1 MRDQA
6 IVVATLT
13 YRRPA
18 ELARLLPLLID
29 QADHIDPR
37 PRLLVVDNDPEASA
51 ADAVAQWRS
60 QGVEY
65 AHEPR
70 PGIAAAR
77 NRAIAAAGDA
87 PAVVFIDD
95 DETPLEGWL
104 QGLIEVWHRERP
116 AVVTGPAI
124 KVVDGDADPW
134 IRASGFLERWQFDTG
149 TRVPGGATNNILF
162 DTAYLRA
169 EDLAFDDR
177 YGLTGGSD
185 SMLLWTIAQRG
196 GQIVWCDEAQVLD
209 PMPAAR
215 TTRAW
220 VLRRSFRTGNTWGRV
235 TLDLAERPTR
245 VRIRMM
251 ASSASR
257 IAVRGAAAT
266 AGRLTKRLALQAPSE
281 CDVATSA
288 GVFAAAVGYT
298 YTEYARTNR
307 SRPRHPTAA

>member
-1 MRDQA
+1 M
-6 IVVATLT
+6 VATLT
-13 YRRPA
+13 FRRPA
-18 ELARLLPLLID
+18 ELDRLLPLLVD
-29 QADHIDPR
+29 QADAITPR
-37 PRLLVVDNDPEASA
+37 PRLVVVDNDPEASA
-51 ADAVAQWRS
+51 RAAVENWSAA
-60 QGVEY
+60 GVEY

-70 PGIAAAR
+70 EGIAAAR
-77 NRAIAAAGDA
+77 NRAIEAAGDA

-104 QGLIEVWHRERP
+104 ERLVALWQRDRP

-134 IRASGFLERWQFDTG
+134 IRASGFLERWKFETG

-169 EDLAFDDR
+169 QGLAFDDR

-185 SMLLWTIAQRG
+185 SMLLWTITQRG
-196 GQIVWCDEAQVLD
+196 GQILWCDEAQVLD
-209 PMPAAR
+209 PMSAAR

-235 TLDLAERPTR
+235 TLDLADHPTR
-245 VRIRMM
+245 VRVRMI

-266 AGRLTKRLALQAPSE
+266 AGRLSGRLAQRARNE
-281 CDVATSA
+281 CEAAVSA
-288 GVFAAAVGYT
+288 GALAAALGYA
-298 YTEYARTNR
+298 YTEYSRVQRPSARRMT
-307 SRPRHPTAA
+307 SV